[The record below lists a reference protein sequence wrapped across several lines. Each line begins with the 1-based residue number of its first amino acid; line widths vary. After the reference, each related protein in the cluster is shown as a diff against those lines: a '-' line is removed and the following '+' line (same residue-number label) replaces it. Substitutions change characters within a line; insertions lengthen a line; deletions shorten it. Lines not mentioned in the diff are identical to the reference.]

1 MNLRCR
7 NTSFNKQIVPST
19 SLATGSPQATN
30 HETGIKPITTTP
42 RSKPVIRIFLAN
54 SSPRVTAHPTR
65 VRKSGPNPA
74 RKPTWKGFG
83 EILFHVGLCAGI
95 GPDLRTRVGRIVT
108 DGDELERDIRITGVD
123 RVVVVIGIIPVS

>member
-1 MNLRCR
+1 MRGDRDFQVDR
-7 NTSFNKQIVPST
+7 N
-19 SLATGSPQATN
+19 
-30 HETGIKPITTTP
+30 
-42 RSKPVIRIFLAN
+42 RS
-54 SSPRVTAHPTR
+54 
-65 VRKSGPNPA
+65 VRG
-74 RKPTWKGFG
+74 KGFG